1 MADRKLAGAAAGC
14 VVAIV
19 LAAGAVA
26 TLGLRTPVE
35 PPAVTVAVP
44 PPPASPPTTE
54 QPATAPAVEET
65 PDETYD
71 DETPDAAT
79 ARDEPEVALAPPA
92 RLAVVATG
100 IAWND
105 ELAATAAFRLP
116 PTVTFAVPA
125 DLPTAVERLARWRAA
140 GRAVALRL
148 IWRPSAAHDGRAIPL
163 AAAPE
168 VQAARMEAQ
177 WAELDGAA
185 AALVVEPEAAR
196 ALAAIARR
204 VATGLDATVLLGAD
218 EPAPPPRAWRVDAGL
233 LGERGLERALD
244 RVVAGTAAGDTL
256 IVLVEI
262 YPALL
267 DRLVAWLAE
276 LDERGIALVPLDR
289 LAEERS

>member
-1 MADRKLAGAAAGC
+1 MVERRLAVAAAGC
-14 VVAIV
+14 GLAVL

-26 TLGLRTPVE
+26 TLGLRPPPA

-44 PPPASPPTTE
+44 PPPTATTA
-54 QPATAPAVEET
+54 ATAPDRPGGAVEA
-65 PDETYD
+65 D
-71 DETPDAAT
+71 DARARAADT
-79 ARDEPEVALAPPA
+79 EIALAPPT

-148 IWRPSAAHDGRAIPL
+148 IWRPAAGHDGPAIPL
-163 AAAPE
+163 GAAPE

-177 WAELDGAA
+177 WAELDRAA
-185 AALVVEPEAAR
+185 AAVVVEPDAAR
-196 ALAAIARR
+196 ALAAIATR

-244 RVVAGTAAGDTL
+244 RVVAGTAAGETL
-256 IVLVEI
+256 VVLVEI

-267 DRLVAWLAE
+267 DRLVAWLDE
-276 LDERGIALVPLDR
+276 LDARGIALVPLER
-289 LAEERS
+289 LGEERG